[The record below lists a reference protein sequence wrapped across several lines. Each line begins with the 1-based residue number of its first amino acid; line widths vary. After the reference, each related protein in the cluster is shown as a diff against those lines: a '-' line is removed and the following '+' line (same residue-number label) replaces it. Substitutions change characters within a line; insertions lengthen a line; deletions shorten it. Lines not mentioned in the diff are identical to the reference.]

1 MPETN
6 TKLGDYRE
14 KQLVARLP
22 KGQGGGTIPIVI
34 DNKQI
39 RQRIFNLEE
48 PLTISETMQELKK
61 LTDEFEA
68 KDGQKKYTYQVMM
81 KLDDIGWRSGH
92 WSNIGSD
99 SVANFPQKYK
109 IADANTG
116 EEIPYD
122 GEVTDVIINMM
133 DYDPQFDKSYEPEE
147 ADF

>member
-39 RQRIFNLEE
+39 RQRIFNLEK
-48 PLTISETMQELKK
+48 PLSISETMQELKK

-68 KDGQKKYTYQVMM
+68 KDGQKKYTYQVTM

-92 WSNIGSD
+92 WSDIGSD

-109 IADANTG
+109 IADEEGN
-116 EEIPYD
+116 EIPYD
-122 GEVTDVIINMM
+122 GEVTDVIINLM
-133 DYDPQFDKSYEPEE
+133 DCDPKFEKENVEPEE